1 MQKVT
6 ILGFDLAL
14 SSAITGIVDILS
26 MAGVTWNFWQHQ
38 PTAPR
43 FQVQLASVDGGPVR
57 CLNKMQLEA
66 HLRFDQ
72 VEADHILVVPTIA
85 GEIDVAL
92 ERNRELI
99 ETLAF
104 FGSRG
109 SLVVGNCTGV
119 FLLAEAG
126 ILDGKVATTHWAYVE
141 QFKQR
146 YPKVDLRPEQ
156 MITTSE
162 NVYCSGGGI
171 AWLDM
176 ALYLTER
183 FCGHDMAVR
192 TSKSYVI
199 DMGRTYQSSY
209 SALRVRKMH
218 RDEDILKVQDWLEE
232 HCQQEIRI
240 DDLAQRFNMSPRTLA
255 RRFKAATGDTPL
267 GYLQTLRLENAK
279 KMLEET
285 SDNISQ
291 ITMAVGYE
299 DVSSFTKLFRQKT
312 GLTPKDYRNKFQRRS
327 LM

>member
-1 MQKVT
+1 MQTVT
-6 ILGFDLAL
+6 ILGFDYAL

-38 PTAPR
+38 PTSPK
-43 FQVQLASVDGGPVR
+43 FQLRLASVDGGPIR
-57 CLNKMQLEA
+57 CLNKMRLDA
-66 HLRFDQ
+66 DIRFDQ
-72 VEADHILVVPTIA
+72 VGKDDILVVPTIA
-85 GEIDVAL
+85 GDIEPTL
-92 ERNRELI
+92 QRNPELI
-99 ETLAF
+99 QCLAEN
-104 FGSRG
+104 GSQG

-126 ILDGKVATTHWAYVE
+126 LLDGKVATTHWAYVE

-146 YPKVDLRPEQ
+146 YPLVDLKPEQ
-156 MITTSE
+156 LITTAE
-162 NVYCSGGGI
+162 NVFCSGGGI

-183 FCGHDMAVR
+183 FCGHEMAVR

-218 RDEDILKVQDWLEE
+218 RDEDILNVQNWLEE
-232 HCQQEIRI
+232 NCQTEIRI

-285 SDNISQ
+285 TDNISQ

-327 LM
+327 LA

>member
-1 MQKVT
+1 MQTVT
-6 ILGFDLAL
+6 ILGFEYAL

-38 PTAPR
+38 PTSPKFR
-43 FQVQLASVDGGPVR
+43 VRLASVDGGPVR
-57 CLNKMQLEA
+57 CLNKMRLDA
-66 HLRFDQ
+66 DISFDQ
-72 VEADHILVVPTIA
+72 VGDDDILVVPTIA
-85 GEIDVAL
+85 GEIDL
-92 ERNRELI
+92 TLQRNPELI
-99 ETLAF
+99 ECLREK
-104 FGSRG
+104 GGQG

-126 ILDGKVATTHWAYVE
+126 LLNGKVATTHWAYVE

-146 YPKVDLRPEQ
+146 YPQVDLKPEQ
-156 MITTSE
+156 LITTAE
-162 NVYCSGGGI
+162 NVFCSGGGI

-183 FCGHDMAVR
+183 FCGHEMAVR

-218 RDEDILKVQDWLEE
+218 RDDDILNVQNWLEQ
-232 HCQQEIRI
+232 HCQAEVRI

-279 KMLEET
+279 KLLEET
-285 SDNISQ
+285 TDNISQ

-327 LM
+327 LG